1 MKTLAQKLNAK
12 IRLNYHSI
20 REAALQ
26 IGVNQSLLSQIVN
39 GNRPISAQYAIKIAP
54 YVDISPQE
62 ALALAGHNDLA
73 PLLLPDASTPRP
85 NLTETCTPYT
95 ATAQE
100 IANLIAPLSDCDK
113 HTALELLRTYVRE
126 VTKP

>member
-1 MKTLAQKLNAK
+1 MKTLMEKLNTK

-26 IGVNQSLLSQIVN
+26 MGVDQSMLSQISK
-39 GNRPISAQYAIKIAP
+39 GQRPISAQYAIKIAP
-54 YVDISPQE
+54 YVNISPRE
-62 ALALAGHNDLA
+62 ALSLAGHDDLVA
-73 PLLLPDASTPRP
+73 LLSVDIPTPRP
-85 NLTETCTPYT
+85 NLTETRTPYT

-100 IANLIAPLSDCDK
+100 IANLIAPLSDRDK

-126 VTKP
+126 VSKP